1 MNLKLIL
8 LLFIVLYSLHCSLH
22 CSLLYKEGFTNDNTT
37 YKVCRNKYNKMANNY
52 LLREN
57 DVSPLPVGFY
67 SSLLNVGGAR
77 DNRRYLEPPIC
88 ETSHSFNNDYFINHK
103 ITDCLDLPGNC
114 DSFNNI
120 SRDTYKNNA
129 EPLEDPTFLH
139 GKAKQNNKIMYSD
152 EITQDILSA
161 HDLNVKDIAQRS
173 IDFH

>member
-8 LLFIVLYSLHCSLH
+8 LLFIVLLYILHSSLFG
-22 CSLLYKEGFTNDNTT
+22 LYKEAFTNDNTT
-37 YKVCRNKYNKMANNY
+37 YKVCRNKYNKMDNDY

-67 SSLLNVGGAR
+67 SALLNVGGAR

-103 ITDCLDLPGNC
+103 ITDCPDLPGNC
-114 DSFNNI
+114 DAFNNI
-120 SRDTYKNNA
+120 SKDTYKNNS

-139 GKAKQNNKIMYSD
+139 GKVNQNNKIMYSD

-161 HDLNVKDIAQRS
+161 HDLNVKDIAKRS